1 MSERKKEARK
11 AGNAAIDALRKA
23 LDSAETR
30 IKWAV
35 EITAVRL
42 TIATFVSNKDR
53 IVTGSTDVSRLNLIP
68 QVAVNLDCAVKRTN
82 QHCVVRTLERT
93 LSSRREHALSSS
105 LKN

>member
-35 EITAVRL
+35 EITAVAQRHREAAIREVADL
-42 TIATFVSNKDR
+42 K
-53 IVTGSTDVSRLNLIP
+53 
-68 QVAVNLDCAVKRTN
+68 QVLAVLGGGDN
-82 QHCVVRTLERT
+82 
-93 LSSRREHALSSS
+93 HAR
-105 LKN
+105 